1 MKKVVN
7 GFEITRAEDESGQF
21 IVKIGRKVNSQEN
34 FLEMTTDGNGIV
46 VFRTLKKGLSG
57 GRIRVS
63 IEALQTALE
72 MLSDSVKPNCDE
84 CPYMIVRGS
93 RPATMDRP
101 ICRLAH
107 CFIDELGG
115 VCLKTL
121 SIEEVRRLCGNYLPP
136 EDMDDNKS
144 CCLAHLAEARAF
156 CCSIDKIEDL
166 LRCEDYDLEVP
177 EKPAVKE

>member
-1 MKKVVN
+1 MERKEEVVDECLVCRDET
-7 GFEITRAEDESGQF
+7 GRVTLRGRGTGEVIALTRQAADKDLIWVRDMFGDEASTGA
-21 IVKIGRKVNSQEN
+21 IVSR
-34 FLEMTTDGNGIV
+34 
-46 VFRTLKKGLSG
+46 
-57 GRIRVS
+57 
-63 IEALQTALE
+63 EALQTALK
-72 MLSDSVKPNCDE
+72 MLFDPVKPNCDE

-144 CCLAHLAEARAF
+144 CCLAHLAEVRLF